1 VITNKTTLTVLAAS
15 LIAATVPAYAQKG
28 GGKSSTAQSIMAD
41 IQASGQFLI
50 RGAETYAFDANA
62 LGGGTAAPVSYY
74 ANTAINSTASGQT
87 GFITVG
93 GVSVGYK
100 TTGSGGNPTGAQLA
114 ANAVSPGPDASSV
127 VAQATSNA
135 EKDYEVFAD
144 GGESSSLGSS
154 SYSLT
159 TEWTGSGLK
168 KVTYTWAFTVAPLA
182 GLTIAPLTGW
192 SVVDSSTG
200 GLAKVNING
209 IVAGQSVLVKD
220 SVTKYSFSLAS
231 TQLDEFGVPVEVS
244 RVQNVKVSASVDTNG
259 DTVADVSFENFPD
272 HTVVSG
278 NDVDADLNPIGDF
291 NYFANAGKFGS
302 GAAFNALAE
311 GDARTI
317 LNTDGFAGNNDG
329 GGDGSSLQHAVLN
342 VSQFDL
348 PAGTVTINI
357 SGTVKG
363 NTGTTDIGFSV
374 NKQVDVIFRNP

>member
-1 VITNKTTLTVLAAS
+1 
-15 LIAATVPAYAQKG
+15 
-28 GGKSSTAQSIMAD
+28 MAD

-50 RGAETYAFDANA
+50 RGSETYAFDANA

-93 GVSVGYK
+93 GVTVGYK
-100 TTGSGGNPTGAQLA
+100 TSGSGTTPTTTQIT
-114 ANAVSPGPDASSV
+114 ANAVSPGPDASKV
-127 VAQATSNA
+127 IAQATSNA
-135 EKDYEVFAD
+135 NASKDYEVFAD
-144 GGESSSLGSS
+144 GGDSSALGSS
-154 SYSLT
+154 TYNLT
-159 TEWTGSGLK
+159 SEWTGSGLK
-168 KVTYTWAFTVAPLA
+168 KVTYTWSFQAAPLA

-220 SVTKYSFSLAS
+220 GVTKYSFGLAS
-231 TQLDEFGVPVEVS
+231 TQLDEFGAPVEVS
-244 RVQNVKVSASVDTNG
+244 RVENLKVTASVDTSG
-259 DTVADVSFENFPD
+259 DGIADLSYDSFPD

-302 GAAFNALAE
+302 GSAFNALAD

-329 GGDGSSLQHAVLN
+329 GADGSSLQHAVLQT
-342 VSQFDL
+342 SQFDL

-374 NKQVDVIFRNP
+374 NKLVDVIFRNP